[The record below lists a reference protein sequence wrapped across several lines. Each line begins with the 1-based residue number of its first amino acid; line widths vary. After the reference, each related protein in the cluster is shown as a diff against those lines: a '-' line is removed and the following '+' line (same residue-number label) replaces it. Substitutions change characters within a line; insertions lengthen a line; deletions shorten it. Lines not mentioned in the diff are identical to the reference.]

1 MRRLKMLLMSAV
13 VTVAMLI
20 ALSGPAMA
28 DDFCCDGFGSRF
40 DGFGSP
46 LFLGGDRFVRDFDDR
61 DVVFLDEDCDVED
74 VDEVGNIIF
83 VVVDCD

>member
-1 MRRLKMLLMSAV
+1 MRRIKVILAV
-13 VTVAMLI
+13 VAAVATMMVL
-20 ALSGPAMA
+20 AAPAMA
-28 DDFCCDGFGSRF
+28 HDFCCDGFGSRF

>member
-13 VTVAMLI
+13 LAVAMLI

-28 DDFCCDGFGSRF
+28 HDFCCDGFV
-40 DGFGSP
+40 GSP
-46 LFLGGDRFVRDFDDR
+46 FFIGDRIRDFDDR
-61 DVVFLDEDCDVED
+61 EVVFLDEDCDVED
-74 VDEVGNIIF
+74 VDEFGNIIF